1 MSASALRSLLTSARY
16 EILPTSGIVDRI
28 SDHVAPGRTITVTA
42 STGLGLDATLTTAEQ
57 LQALGY
63 DAVPHIAARMVQ
75 GRTELTEILDR
86 IGHAGIDTIFV
97 PAGDATPP
105 AGGYASAL
113 DLLVDLTSM
122 APPITQIG
130 VSAYPESHPIIPD
143 DVTVQAMWDKRDYA
157 THIVSNLCFDPGI
170 VSTWLARVRARG
182 IELPLIL
189 GIAGKVELA
198 KLAKVATKI
207 GVGEST
213 RFLRKNTATF
223 TRMAKPGGYN
233 PRKFLDRLSPVLD
246 DPYMGIGGL
255 HIYTFNQIKD
265 TEAWRRKQLELLGD
279 PDSSSIVS

>member
-1 MSASALRSLLTSARY
+1 MSASALRTLLKTARY
-16 EILPTSGIVDRI
+16 EVLPTAGIVDRI
-28 SDHVAPGRTITVTA
+28 SEHVVPGRTITVTA
-42 STGLGLDATLTTAEQ
+42 STGLSLEATLSTAEQ

-63 DAVPHIAARMVQ
+63 TAVPHIAARMVQ
-75 GRTELTEILDR
+75 GRTELEEILDR
-86 IGHAGIDTIFV
+86 LGHAGIDTIFV

-105 AGGYASAL
+105 AGGYAGAL

-157 THIVSNLCFDPGI
+157 TQIVSNLCFDPGI

-182 IELPLIL
+182 FELPLIL

-198 KLAKVATKI
+198 KLAKVAAKI

-255 HIYTFNQIKD
+255 HIYTFNQVKD

-279 PDSSSIVS
+279 PDPTSVVS